1 MTTILQQS
9 SANADHDY
17 LLLLPN
23 GLCQFGQPLGALCP
37 HGLAQ
42 RQGHSLQQRFHF
54 DAFFDNYIARD
65 CPKPLRSVIFS
76 DMPTVGPVQTYQWS

>member
-42 RQGHSLQQRFHF
+42 RQGHSLQQRFDF
-54 DAFFDNYIARD
+54 DAVF
-65 CPKPLRSVIFS
+65 
-76 DMPTVGPVQTYQWS
+76 